1 MHPFLLNPKN
11 AAVVTRQKPYGSGKF
26 VWFMLLFS
34 LPFLLV
40 GCIALGFLLR
50 DVGATQA
57 LINGDDTQAT
67 ITQLR
72 IENSGDDPSYF
83 VAYRFEA
90 PFNGT
95 SRSFE
100 SSHSIDQASYRSLS
114 EGASVAVRYDPA
126 NPEVSKLSALVNW
139 NNVLMQLAFAVMFSL
154 FGGLALIFFVIR
166 PWRLTKALRARGQ
179 MLPGQIINAS
189 AEKDGDGDWNL
200 EVKYYFVSPYG
211 VGITKTQSAIRND
224 LRNTAPPP
232 ANTPIVVM
240 FADERNFTLL

>member
-1 MHPFLLNPKN
+1 MQPFLLNPKN
-11 AAVVTRQKPYGSGKF
+11 AAVVTRQKPYGSGTF
-26 VWFMLLFS
+26 VGFMLLFS
-34 LPFLLV
+34 IPFLLV

-50 DVGATQA
+50 DIGATQA

-67 ITQLR
+67 ITKLR
-72 IENSGDDPSYF
+72 VEDHGDDTSYF
-83 VAYRFEA
+83 VDYRFDA
-90 PFNGT
+90 PINGD
-95 SRSFE
+95 SRTVE
-100 SSHSIDQASYRSLS
+100 SSHIINQETYNTLS
-114 EGASVAVRYDPA
+114 EGATVIVRYDPA
-126 NPEVSKLSALVNW
+126 NPAVSKLSALVNW
-139 NNVLMQLAFAVMFSL
+139 NNVLIQLAFAVMFSL

-200 EVKYYFVSPYG
+200 EVKYYFVSPHG

>member
-1 MHPFLLNPKN
+1 MQPFLLNPKN
-11 AAVVTRQKPYGSGKF
+11 AAVVTRQKPYGSGTF
-26 VWFMLLFS
+26 VGFMLLFS
-34 LPFLLV
+34 IPFLLV

-50 DVGATQA
+50 DIGDTQA

-72 IENSGDDPSYF
+72 AEDNGDDTSYF
-83 VAYRFEA
+83 VDYRFDV
-90 PFNGT
+90 PINGN
-95 SRSFE
+95 SRTVE
-100 SSHSIDQASYRSLS
+100 SSHIINQETYNTLS
-114 EGASVAVRYDPA
+114 EGATVLVRYDPA
-126 NPEVSKLSALVNW
+126 NPEVSKLSELVNW
-139 NNVLMQLAFAVMFSL
+139 NNVLIQLAFAVMFGL

-200 EVKYYFVSPYG
+200 EVKYYFVSPHG

-240 FADERNFTLL
+240 YADEGNFTLL